1 MVDESEY
8 GEGYETF
15 DVKSRLYNEE
25 LSRGRE
31 RGSERVSSDD
41 KKKEAVKQEIYRCL
55 SIVSFDIYI

>member
-25 LSRGRE
+25 LSS
-31 RGSERVSSDD
+31 GSESEKDREGES
-41 KKKEAVKQEIYRCL
+41 EL
-55 SIVSFDIYI
+55 